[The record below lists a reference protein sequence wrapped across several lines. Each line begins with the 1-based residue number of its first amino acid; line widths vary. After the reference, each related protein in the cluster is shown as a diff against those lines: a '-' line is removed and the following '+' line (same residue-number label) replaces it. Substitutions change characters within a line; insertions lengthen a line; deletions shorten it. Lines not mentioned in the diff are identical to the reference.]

1 MSFTP
6 MEYVWCLLWH
16 LQDQHRNRLQM
27 SACACQHVHGQR
39 QTTLLLMTQQA
50 PGGLQN
56 LAHWML
62 MSLAIYLNYTAGSQ
76 PVLMQ

>member
-6 MEYVWCLLWH
+6 MEYVWCLLGH
-16 LQDQHRNRLQM
+16 LQYQNRNRLQM
-27 SACACQHVHGQR
+27 SACGQR
-39 QTTLLLMTQQA
+39 LTTLQLMIQQA
-50 PGGLQN
+50 PGGLQS

-76 PVLMQ
+76 QVLMQ